1 MRGGEMTSAARDP
14 YTGRLDALAVEGR
27 TERDRAFLQA
37 RGELVHG
44 CAATTARAL
53 AALPADVGRVEVDV
67 ADVSFMDTSGLGF
80 LDVLGEYGR
89 RRGVPV
95 SVTGWRG
102 QPRRVLELVGLD
114 DTDPLPLSPFAGAP
128 ARSASAV
135 ARERAEQLRLLRAEI
150 AQLRH
155 AIDSR
160 PVIDQARGVL
170 MAAHSCTSEQAW
182 DVLRE
187 ASQRTNTKL
196 RDVAGALTASTAP
209 DGPAPP
215 ESLRAALRAAVAR
228 HVPPARED
236 G

>member
-1 MRGGEMTSAARDP
+1 MTSSVRDP
-14 YTGRLDALAVEGR
+14 YAGAPDALVVEGR
-27 TERDRAFLQA
+27 TVGDRALLRA

-44 CAATTARAL
+44 CADTMTRAL

-67 ADVSFMDTSGLGF
+67 TDVAFMDASGLRF

-95 SVTGWRG
+95 ALTGWQG
-102 QPRRVLELVGLD
+102 QPRRVLELMGLD
-114 DTDPLPLSPFAGAP
+114 GTDPLPAAP
-128 ARSASAV
+128 LAASAARGASAV
-135 ARERAEQLRLLRAEI
+135 ARERAEQLRLLRAEV

-160 PVIDQARGVL
+160 PVIDQARGIL
-170 MAAHSCTSEQAW
+170 MAAHSCTPEQAW
-182 DVLRE
+182 HVLRE

-215 ESLRAALRAAVAR
+215 RDLRAALSAAVAR
-228 HVPPARED
+228 HVPPARA
-236 G
+236 GR